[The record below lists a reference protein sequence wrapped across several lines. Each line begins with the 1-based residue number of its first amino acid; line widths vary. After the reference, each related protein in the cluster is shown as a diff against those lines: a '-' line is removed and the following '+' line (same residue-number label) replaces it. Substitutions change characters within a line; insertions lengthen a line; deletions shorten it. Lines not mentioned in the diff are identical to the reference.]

1 MTLDIEPVE
10 VIRRAFPELSSLEAA
25 EMVSLGSVES
35 YAEGNMLC
43 AEGAIERTFYI
54 LLEGEVK
61 VTKVINEAEDRF
73 LAILKPGDFFGE
85 MALIQDAPRAA
96 SVRTVT
102 PVVVLEI
109 YRDHFEELVER
120 NSRVSMA
127 MVRVVTRRLG
137 ENNDLAIEDL
147 RMKAAEL
154 ANAYQRLAEEELA
167 RSEFLTVVAHELRT
181 PLTVASGFIEMTRHQ
196 NIQGEMLY
204 MALDTVSNNLQ
215 QIIALVNNILF
226 LQEMEIIL
234 PTFITMD
241 VATILTAIM
250 EKQRS
255 HAEQNSVG
263 MSLSIAPNLPK
274 VSADPNSLERALHA
288 ILDNAVKF
296 SPGGGAV
303 EVQAGSKG
311 REVWIKVKD
320 AGVGIPP
327 EMQPKIFNRFFH
339 LEEVGGY
346 LFRGVGLGLSIAKAV
361 IEMHQGRIEVE
372 SELGKGS
379 TFTIDLPAQAV
390 IN

>member
-1 MTLDIEPVE
+1 MTLNIEPVE
-10 VIRRAFPELSSLEAA
+10 VVCRAFPELTSAEAA

-35 YAEGNMLC
+35 YVEGTLLVAEGTV
-43 AEGAIERTFYI
+43 ERTFYI
-54 LLEGEVK
+54 LLEGEVR
-61 VTKVINEAEDRF
+61 VTKVINEFEDRF

-109 YRDHFEELVER
+109 YKDHFEELVER

-127 MVRVVTRRLG
+127 MVRQVTRRLG

-154 ANAYQRLAEEELA
+154 AKAYQRLAEEEFA

-181 PLTVASGFIEMTRHQ
+181 PLTVASGFVEMARLQ
-196 NIQGEMLY
+196 NVQGEMLR
-204 MALDTVSNNLQ
+204 MALETVSNNLQ

-234 PTFITMD
+234 PSFVLVDLGTIIT
-241 VATILTAIM
+241 ATM
-250 EKQRS
+250 EKQRA
-255 HAEQNSVG
+255 HAEQNAVG

-274 VSADPNSLERALHA
+274 VSADPNSLERAINA

-296 SPGGGAV
+296 SPGGG
-303 EVQAGSKG
+303 EIGVQVGFDA
-311 REVWIKVKD
+311 RDVWIKVKD
-320 AGVGIPP
+320 GGVGIPP
-327 EMQPKIFNRFFH
+327 EALERIFNRFFH
-339 LEEVGGY
+339 LEKVGGY

-361 IEMHQGRIEVE
+361 IELHQGRI
-372 SELGKGS
+372 
-379 TFTIDLPAQAV
+379 
-390 IN
+390 